1 LPIPGN
7 REAWLPILHT
17 RHGQRH
23 YSAFF
28 SNTAHAHQMKK
39 TKDCVVIYHN
49 GHGGE
54 RQCTVITSPRGSSRR
69 QRSCAAEKKNV
80 QPVTRKLS
88 LVLQSDNDR
97 NNRFAFS
104 IGIWD

>member
-17 RHGQRH
+17 RRGQRH

-54 RQCTVITSPRGSSRR
+54 RHCTVITSPRGSLAGKDRARPRR
-69 QRSCAAEKKNV
+69 RMF
-80 QPVTRKLS
+80 S
-88 LVLQSDNDR
+88 LLQEN
-97 NNRFAFS
+97 
-104 IGIWD
+104 